1 MRKGR
6 KDLRDLVTVTI
17 DGETA
22 RDFDD
27 AISIEKIKAGYRL
40 WVHIADVSS
49 YVKEGTTPR

>member
-6 KDLRDLVTVTI
+6 KDLRDLLTVTI
-17 DGETA
+17 DGEKA

-40 WVHIADVSS
+40 WVHIADVATMSR
-49 YVKEGTTPR
+49 KARPR